1 MNRFENKVVVI
12 SGGSTG
18 IGFRTAQFLA
28 QEGARVVIAGQNLEN
43 GMKAQKQLNDNGGK
57 HLYVQADISQ
67 ESDVKALIDRTMEQM
82 GQIDVLVN
90 NAAMFYESDFL
101 TESTEKWHRVFDV
114 IVDGAYLCSK
124 YAANAIISSSKQGT
138 IVNISSINGSR
149 ALQYSSH
156 YNAAKGALDQ
166 LTRCT
171 ALELAPYNIRV
182 NGVSPGFIDT
192 ELSIVSGINELE
204 TEEFKSYYM
213 KMRKIP
219 MARAGRT
226 DEIANVIAFLASEQS
241 SYINGAIIP
250 VDGGLSITF

>member
-1 MNRFENKVVVI
+1 MSRFDNKVVVI

-18 IGFRTAQFLA
+18 IGFRTAQLLA
-28 QEGARVVIAGQNLEN
+28 QEGARVVIAGQNPEN
-43 GMKAQKQLNDNGGK
+43 GMKAQKQLNEMGGK
-57 HLYVQADISQ
+57 HLYVQADISR
-67 ESDVKALIDRTMEQM
+67 ESDVKALIDSTMEQM

-101 TESTEKWHRVFDV
+101 TESTDKWHRVFDV

-124 YAANAIISSSKQGT
+124 YAANAIISGGKQGT

-182 NGVSPGFIDT
+182 NGVSPGFINT

-204 TEEFKSYYM
+204 TEEFKSYYV

-226 DEIANVIAFLASEQS
+226 EEIANVIAFLASEQS